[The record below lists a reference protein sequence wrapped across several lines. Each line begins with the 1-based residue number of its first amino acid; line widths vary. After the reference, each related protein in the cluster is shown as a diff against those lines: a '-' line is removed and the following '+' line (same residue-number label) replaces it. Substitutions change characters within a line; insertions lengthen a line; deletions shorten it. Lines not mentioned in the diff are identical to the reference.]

1 MFTSPERIL
10 GFTHTSDAENLL
22 RPLFGSE
29 KNAACGNA
37 VCSRVRSCVEYLYV
51 QELPV

>member
-1 MFTSPERIL
+1 MFTRPEPIL
-10 GFTHTSDAENLL
+10 WFTQTSDAENQL

-37 VCSRVRSCVEYLYV
+37 V
-51 QELPV
+51 